1 MEKMEPVVVGLIAG
15 RHSLPVSA
23 FIFAT
28 EFTYV
33 LVLRS
38 LAKLMDHYLV
48 HRVGISVVSGAC
60 INQDDYTDVRVWCG
74 RRDLVVYVTGLTAV
88 STELVAA
95 CARNGVNL
103 TLMHFNRDTGE
114 YVPQSF
120 RFGC

>member
-15 RHSLPVSA
+15 RHSLPVSE
-23 FIFAT
+23 FIFAG
-28 EFTYV
+28 EIQDV
-33 LVLRS
+33 LDFRS
-38 LAKLMDHYLV
+38 LAKTIDQFLAD
-48 HRVGISVVSGAC
+48 RVGVSVVSGC
-60 INQDDYTDVRVWCG
+60 GVNQDDYTDVRVWCG

-120 RFGC
+120 RFGY